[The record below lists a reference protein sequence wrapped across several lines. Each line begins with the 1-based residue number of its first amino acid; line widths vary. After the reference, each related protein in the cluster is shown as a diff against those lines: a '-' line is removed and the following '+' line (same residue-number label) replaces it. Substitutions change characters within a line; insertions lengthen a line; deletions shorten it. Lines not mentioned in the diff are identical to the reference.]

1 VSDEKVGW
9 RSVIASPSR
18 NRFNRKF
25 LQKLAQV
32 EERLRREY
40 SLAN

>member
-1 VSDEKVGW
+1 MALGYCEPQPQPLEPEG
-9 RSVIASPSR
+9 
-18 NRFNRKF
+18 